1 MKIRLDKVKEAEK
14 EILYRL
20 LQFSLFEESAGDQNE
35 MSNEAIYEYKWFEFY
50 FIEND
55 QTERV
60 AYFIR
65 EQSTDKLLGF
75 VMINTYLQKFSKGH
89 SIAEFMVIPNYRR
102 KSVGKQTAFAC
113 FDRFRGNWEVS
124 PAQGSEQAYL
134 FWENVIDEYTNGD
147 NKFEDGIFL
156 FSK

>member
-1 MKIRLDKVKEAEK
+1 MKIRLDKVKETEK

-65 EQSTDKLLGF
+65 
-75 VMINTYLQKFSKGH
+75 
-89 SIAEFMVIPNYRR
+89 
-102 KSVGKQTAFAC
+102 
-113 FDRFRGNWEVS
+113 
-124 PAQGSEQAYL
+124 
-134 FWENVIDEYTNGD
+134 
-147 NKFEDGIFL
+147 
-156 FSK
+156 